1 MNVILSTDS
10 ERVELV
16 IHKRLMLHTR
26 AILYLVSGFF
36 LGSGAPLAWSF
47 IRLVLFREPALSPWA
62 QVLSDLTRNSQN
74 MALYSYMGF
83 GTAMVLGTLG
93 FIVGR
98 GIDQLRERGE
108 ELGRLNGQ
116 IDSQKELFE
125 NRYKVLDN
133 NIKNFH
139 QISSRIQRSI
149 NGREVLQL
157 CAEGLHDILGYERI
171 NILMASDDRRT
182 LHFVT
187 ATGTKDFDPKGV
199 TIPLDS
205 RSGVI
210 HKCFVDRKLYYID
223 DIGRYPYEFH
233 LQPPYDSI
241 RPLRSRSFV
250 ICPIVVKGEA
260 VGLFGI
266 DNRFSHRSLNDTDV
280 DTIRLFADQAA
291 SALTKIDLIGAID
304 TLTVELENSFAGL
317 LKNRTEYTVTL
328 ERLQQAVRTVA
339 EGTAHIVTAA
349 GSVMTSVDDTGSE
362 VAGISSAVDQA
373 AHNLDDLSRT
383 IATSASAVEE
393 INVSIRT
400 VERLTEESHERSSQ
414 VKVQA
419 DQGRT
424 VAAEAIGTLDELH
437 RAVELSYKGIT
448 TLSENSGRI
457 DGIIT
462 VINEVTKRTNLLA
475 LNASIIAAQA
485 GDQGA
490 GFGVV
495 SQEIRNLS
503 LKTGASTGEITAI
516 IQQLRSE
523 SRQAA
528 EQIALTKELVHR
540 GVASGQLMASALE
553 MIHARSEESMA
564 MTREIRNVTRD
575 EVKNVQFVTKSME
588 EVSAMTARIADTFQ
602 EQNASLKRIVSAME
616 AIKGLSYDMVRSSN
630 RQAEGGDEIGRS
642 LESVSVMLEEM
653 LETMEKRRV
662 QSAQVVA
669 ELEQLRKSAK

>member
-1 MNVILSTDS
+1 MKNN
-10 ERVELV
+10 
-16 IHKRLMLHTR
+16 RLLLQTR
-26 AILYLVSGFF
+26 TLLYLICGFF
-36 LGSGAPLAWSF
+36 LGCGAPFAWSV
-47 IRLVLFREPALSPWA
+47 IRLILFREPALSPWA
-62 QVLSDLTRNSQN
+62 QVISDLTRNSQN
-74 MALYSYMGF
+74 MALYAYMGF

-98 GIDQLRERGE
+98 TADQLRERGD
-108 ELGRLNGQ
+108 ELDDLNHQ
-116 IDSQKELFE
+116 IASQKELFE

-149 NGREVLQL
+149 NTREVLQL

-171 NILMASDDRRT
+171 NILMASEDRRT
-182 LHFVT
+182 LHFIT
-187 ATGTKDFDPKGV
+187 ATGTEDFDLKGV
-199 TIPLDS
+199 SLPIDS

-210 HKCFVDRKLYYID
+210 YKCFADRKLYFID
-223 DIGRYPYEFH
+223 DIGRYPYDYH
-233 LQPPYDSI
+233 LQPPYDAL

-317 LKNRTEYTVTL
+317 LKNRTNYTLTL

-339 EGTAHIVTAA
+339 EGTAHIVAAA

-362 VAGISSAVDQA
+362 VAGISAAVDQA
-373 AHNLDDLSRT
+373 ASNLDNLSRT
-383 IATSASAVEE
+383 IATSVSAVEE

-419 DQGRT
+419 DQGQV
-424 VAAEAIGTLDELH
+424 VAAEAIRILDELH

-457 DGIIT
+457 DGIVT

-475 LNASIIAAQA
+475 LNASIIATQA

-495 SQEIRNLS
+495 SDEIRNLS
-503 LKTGASTGEITAI
+503 LKTGASTREITAI
-516 IQQLRSE
+516 IQQVRSE

-540 GVASGQLMASALE
+540 GVASGQLMAEALQ
-553 MIHARSEESMA
+553 MIHARSEESLE

-575 EVKNVQFVTKSME
+575 EVENVQLVTKSME
-588 EVSAMTARIADTFQ
+588 EVSAMTARIADVFQ
-602 EQNASLKRIVSAME
+602 EQNASLKRIVQ
-616 AIKGLSYDMVRSSN
+616 AIEVIKEFSHDMVRSSN
-630 RQAEGGDEIGRS
+630 RQAEGGHEISRS
-642 LESVSVMLEEM
+642 LESVSVMLGEM
-653 LETMEKRRV
+653 LVTMEKRRE

-669 ELEQLRKSAK
+669 ELEQLRKSAE

>member
-1 MNVILSTDS
+1 MITSLT
-10 ERVELV
+10 
-16 IHKRLMLHTR
+16 MLRSRTL
-26 AILYLVSGFF
+26 LYLVGGFF
-36 LGSGAPLAWSF
+36 LGCGAPLAWSL
-47 IRLVLFREPALSPWA
+47 IRLLLFREPALSPWA
-62 QVLSDLTRNSQN
+62 QILSDLTRNSQN
-74 MALYSYMGF
+74 MALYVYMGF

-98 GIDQLRERGE
+98 VADQLRERRD
-108 ELGRLNGQ
+108 ELDCLNRQ
-116 IDSQKELFE
+116 IASQKELFE

-149 NGREVLQL
+149 NAREVLQL

-171 NILMASDDRRT
+171 NILMASEDRRT
-182 LHFVT
+182 LHFVA
-187 ATGTKDFDPKGV
+187 ATGTEGFDLKEV
-199 TIPLDS
+199 TLPLDS

-210 HKCFVDRKLYYID
+210 YKCFADRKLYFID
-223 DIGRYPYEFH
+223 DIGRYPYDYH

-266 DNRFSHRSLNDTDV
+266 DNRLSHRSLNDTDV

-291 SALTKIDLIGAID
+291 SALTKINLIHAID

-317 LKNRTEYTVTL
+317 LKNRLNYTETL
-328 ERLQQAVRTVA
+328 ERLQQAVRTVV
-339 EGTAHIVTAA
+339 EGTAHVVTAA

-362 VAGISSAVDQA
+362 VSGISSAVDQA
-373 AHNLDDLSRT
+373 ARNLDHLSRT
-383 IATSASAVEE
+383 IATSTSAVEE
-393 INVSIRT
+393 INLSIRT

-419 DQGRT
+419 DQGR
-424 VAAEAIGTLDELH
+424 VVVAEAIGTLDELH
-437 RAVELSYKGIT
+437 RAVELSYQGIT
-448 TLSENSGRI
+448 ALSENSGRI

-485 GDQGA
+485 GEQGA

-495 SQEIRNLS
+495 SEEIRNLS
-503 LKTGASTGEITAI
+503 RKTGASTGEITAI
-516 IQQLRSE
+516 IEQVRAE

-528 EQIALTKELVHR
+528 EQIAQTKELVHR
-540 GVASGQLMASALE
+540 GVASGRLMALALE
-553 MIHARSEESMA
+553 MIHTRSEESLE

-575 EVKNVQFVTKSME
+575 EVRNVQFVTRSME
-588 EVSAMTARIADTFQ
+588 EVSAMTARIADAFQ
-602 EQNASLKRIVSAME
+602 EQNSSLKRIVQAME
-616 AIKGLSYDMVRSSN
+616 AIKGLSQDMVRSSN
-630 RQAEGGDEIGRS
+630 RQADGGHEISRS
-642 LESVSVMLEEM
+642 LDSVSAMLGEM
-653 LETMEKRRV
+653 LDTMEKRRV

-669 ELEQLRKSAK
+669 ELELLRKSAE

>member
-1 MNVILSTDS
+1 MKN
-10 ERVELV
+10 
-16 IHKRLMLHTR
+16 KRLLLQTR
-26 AILYLVSGFF
+26 TLLYLICGFF
-36 LGSGAPLAWSF
+36 LGCGAPFAWSV
-47 IRLVLFREPALSPWA
+47 IRLILFREPALSPWA
-62 QVLSDLTRNSQN
+62 QVISDLTRNSQN
-74 MALYSYMGF
+74 MALYAYMGF

-98 GIDQLRERGE
+98 TADQLRERGD
-108 ELGRLNGQ
+108 ELDDLNHQ
-116 IDSQKELFE
+116 IASQKELFE

-149 NGREVLQL
+149 NTREVLQL

-171 NILMASDDRRT
+171 NILMASEDRRT
-182 LHFVT
+182 LHFIT
-187 ATGTKDFDPKGV
+187 ATGTEDFDLKGV
-199 TIPLDS
+199 SLPIDS

-210 HKCFVDRKLYYID
+210 YKCFADRKLYFID
-223 DIGRYPYEFH
+223 DIGRYPYDYH
-233 LQPPYDSI
+233 LQPPYDAL

-317 LKNRTEYTVTL
+317 LKNRTNYTVTL

-339 EGTAHIVTAA
+339 EGTAHIVAAA

-362 VAGISSAVDQA
+362 VAGISAAVDQA
-373 AHNLDDLSRT
+373 ASNLDNLSRT
-383 IATSASAVEE
+383 IATSVSAVEE

-419 DQGRT
+419 DQGQV
-424 VAAEAIGTLDELH
+424 VAAEAIRILDELH

-457 DGIIT
+457 DGIVT

-475 LNASIIAAQA
+475 LNASIIATQA

-495 SQEIRNLS
+495 SDEIRNLS
-503 LKTGASTGEITAI
+503 LKTGASTREITAI
-516 IQQLRSE
+516 IQQVRSE

-540 GVASGQLMASALE
+540 GVASGQLMAEALQ
-553 MIHARSEESMA
+553 MIHARSEESLE

-575 EVKNVQFVTKSME
+575 EVENVQLVTKSME
-588 EVSAMTARIADTFQ
+588 EVSAMTARIADVFQ
-602 EQNASLKRIVSAME
+602 EQNASLKRIVQ
-616 AIKGLSYDMVRSSN
+616 AIEVIKEFSHDMVRSSN
-630 RQAEGGDEIGRS
+630 RQAEGGHEISRS
-642 LESVSVMLEEM
+642 LESVSVMLGEM
-653 LETMEKRRV
+653 LVTMEKRRE

-669 ELEQLRKSAK
+669 ELEQLRKSAE

>member
-1 MNVILSTDS
+1 
-10 ERVELV
+10 
-16 IHKRLMLHTR
+16 MLNIRYMPHTR
-26 AILYLVSGFF
+26 ALLYLVGGFF
-36 LGSGAPLAWSF
+36 LGGGAPLTWSG
-47 IRLVLFREPALSPWA
+47 IRLVLFREPSLSPWA
-62 QVLSDLTRNSQN
+62 QLLSDLTRSSQN
-74 MALYSYMGF
+74 MALYAYMGF
-83 GTAMVLGTLG
+83 GTAMVMGTLG
-93 FIVGR
+93 FIVGKAA
-98 GIDQLRERGE
+98 DQLRERGD
-108 ELGRLNGQ
+108 ELSRLNLH
-116 IDSQKELFE
+116 IAAQKELFE

-171 NILMASDDRRT
+171 NILMASEDRRT

-187 ATGTKDFDPKGV
+187 ATGTQDFDPRGV

-210 HKCFVDRKLYYID
+210 FKCFADRKLYFIE
-223 DIGRYPYEFH
+223 DIGRYPYDYH
-233 LQPPYDSI
+233 LQPPYDTI
-241 RPLRSRSFV
+241 KPLRSRSFV
-250 ICPIVVKGEA
+250 ICPIVVKGES

-266 DNRFSHRSLNDTDV
+266 DNRFSYRSLNDTDV

-317 LKNRTEYTVTL
+317 LKNRANYTVTL
-328 ERLQQAVRTVA
+328 ERLQQAVGSVA
-339 EGTAHIVTAA
+339 EGTAHIVGAA

-362 VAGISSAVDQA
+362 VSGISSAVDQA
-373 AHNLDDLSRT
+373 ARNLDDLSRT

-393 INVSIRT
+393 INVSIGT

-419 DQGRT
+419 DQGRL
-424 VAAEAIGTLDELH
+424 VVAEAIDALDELH

-448 TLSENSGRI
+448 ALNENSGRI
-457 DGIIT
+457 EGIIT

-516 IQQLRSE
+516 IQQVRTE

-528 EQIALTKELVHR
+528 EQIACTKALVHR
-540 GVASGQLMASALE
+540 GVASGQLMATALE
-553 MIHARSEESMA
+553 MIHVRSEESMD

-575 EVKNVQFVTKSME
+575 EVKNVQVVTRSME
-588 EVSAMTARIADTFQ
+588 QVSAMTARIADALQ
-602 EQNASLKRIVSAME
+602 EQNGSLKRIVHAME
-616 AIKGLSYDMVRSSN
+616 VIKGLSLEMARSTN
-630 RQAEGGDEIGRS
+630 RQAEGGHEIGRS
-642 LESVSVMLEEM
+642 LESVSAMVEEM
-653 LETMEKRRV
+653 LDTMEKRRV

-669 ELEQLRKSAK
+669 ELELLRKSAE

>member
-1 MNVILSTDS
+1 MKN
-10 ERVELV
+10 
-16 IHKRLMLHTR
+16 KRLLLQTR
-26 AILYLVSGFF
+26 TLLYLICGFF
-36 LGSGAPLAWSF
+36 LGCGAPFAWSV
-47 IRLVLFREPALSPWA
+47 IRLILFREPALSPWA
-62 QVLSDLTRNSQN
+62 QVISDLTRNSQN
-74 MALYSYMGF
+74 MALYAYMGF

-98 GIDQLRERGE
+98 TADQLRERGD
-108 ELGRLNGQ
+108 ELDDLNHQ
-116 IDSQKELFE
+116 IASQKELFE

-149 NGREVLQL
+149 NTREVLQL

-171 NILMASDDRRT
+171 NILMASEDRRT
-182 LHFVT
+182 LHFIT
-187 ATGTKDFDPKGV
+187 ATGTEDFDLKGV
-199 TIPLDS
+199 SLPIDS

-210 HKCFVDRKLYYID
+210 YKCFADRKLYFID
-223 DIGRYPYEFH
+223 DIGRYPYDYH
-233 LQPPYDSI
+233 LQPPYDAL

-317 LKNRTEYTVTL
+317 LKNRTNYTLTL

-339 EGTAHIVTAA
+339 EGTAHIVAAA

-362 VAGISSAVDQA
+362 VAGISAAVDQA
-373 AHNLDDLSRT
+373 ASNLDNLSRT
-383 IATSASAVEE
+383 IATSVSAVEE

-419 DQGRT
+419 DQGQV
-424 VAAEAIGTLDELH
+424 VAAEAIRILDELH

-457 DGIIT
+457 DGIVT

-475 LNASIIAAQA
+475 LNASIIATQA

-495 SQEIRNLS
+495 SDEIRNLS
-503 LKTGASTGEITAI
+503 LKTGASTREITAI
-516 IQQLRSE
+516 IQQVRSE

-540 GVASGQLMASALE
+540 GVASGQLMAEALQ
-553 MIHARSEESMA
+553 MIHARSEESLE

-575 EVKNVQFVTKSME
+575 EVENVQLVTKSME
-588 EVSAMTARIADTFQ
+588 EVSAMTARIADVFQ
-602 EQNASLKRIVSAME
+602 EQNASLKRIVQ
-616 AIKGLSYDMVRSSN
+616 AIEVIKEFSHDMVRSSN
-630 RQAEGGDEIGRS
+630 RQAEGGHEISRS
-642 LESVSVMLEEM
+642 LESVSVMLGEM
-653 LETMEKRRV
+653 LVTMEKRRE

-669 ELEQLRKSAK
+669 ELEQLRKSAE